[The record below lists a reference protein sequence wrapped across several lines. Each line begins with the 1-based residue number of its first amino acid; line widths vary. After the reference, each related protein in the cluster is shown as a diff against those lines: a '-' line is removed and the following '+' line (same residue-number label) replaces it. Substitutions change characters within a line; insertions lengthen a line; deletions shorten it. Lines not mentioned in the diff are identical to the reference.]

1 MADWAKI
8 KFFYA
13 MMLGASGSTLAA
25 GSTESS
31 GDYDVDYIY
40 NMLETNSW
48 KAADTT
54 SPVYLTLD
62 LGVGN
67 TADADYI
74 AIIGHNLNTIGATVT
89 LQYSTD
95 DFAAD
100 VNDAFT
106 GEAPSADTVYLKEF
120 TAPGAKRYWRL
131 KISGTLSAVPY
142 LAICV
147 WGLTTELD
155 YATASFDP
163 YAENVK
169 AAVGLSQGGYVTGIH
184 EKHTERSMSLR
195 FSDADSTLYNKVKA
209 WWDTSGL
216 KNFFVA
222 WETANNPSEA
232 YLMRPGTSFTNPLT
246 NGGAYRNITIN
257 LKGRKE

>member
-1 MADWAKI
+1 MATWAKI
-8 KFFYA
+8 KFFYDT
-13 MMLGASGSTLAA
+13 MLGFTGSTLMAD
-25 GSTESS
+25 STDSS
-31 GDYDVDYIY
+31 GDYDVDYTY
-40 NMLETNSW
+40 KMFETNIW

-62 LGVGN
+62 LGAGN
-67 TADADYI
+67 TADADYL

-95 DFAAD
+95 NFAAD

-131 KISGTLSAVPY
+131 KISGTLSVAPY
-142 LAICV
+142 LAICI
-147 WGLTTELD
+147 WGEETELD
-155 YATASFDP
+155 YATAFFDP
-163 YAENVK
+163 HAENVK
-169 AAVGLSQGGYVTGIH
+169 ATVGMSQGGYVTGIH
-184 EKHTERSMSLR
+184 EKYAERMLSLK
-195 FSDADSTLYNKVKA
+195 FHDADSALYSKVKG

-216 KNFFVA
+216 NNIFVA
-222 WETANNPSEA
+222 WETANNPSDV
-232 YLMRPGTSFTNPLT
+232 YLMRPGMKLNNPLA

>member
-1 MADWAKI
+1 MATWAKI
-8 KFFYA
+8 KFFYGT
-13 MMLGASGSTLAA
+13 MLGSTGSTLTA
-25 GSTESS
+25 GSTDSS

-40 NMLETNSW
+40 NMLETNLW
-48 KAADTT
+48 KAANTA

-74 AIIGHNLNTIGATVT
+74 AIIGHNLNTIGATVD
-89 LQYSTD
+89 LEYS
-95 DFAAD
+95 A
-100 VNDAFT
+100 T
-106 GEAPSADTVYLKEF
+106 GAWAGEEVSLLSEAPSADTVYLKEF

-131 KISGTLSAVPY
+131 KISGTLSAAPY
-142 LAICV
+142 LAICI

-184 EKHTERSMSLR
+184 EKYAERMLSLKFR
-195 FSDADSTLYNKVKA
+195 DADSTLYNKVKG

-222 WETANNPSEA
+222 WETANNPTDV
-232 YLMRPGTSFTNPLT
+232 YLMRPGTRFNNPLT
-246 NGGAYRNITIN
+246 NAGAYRDITIK